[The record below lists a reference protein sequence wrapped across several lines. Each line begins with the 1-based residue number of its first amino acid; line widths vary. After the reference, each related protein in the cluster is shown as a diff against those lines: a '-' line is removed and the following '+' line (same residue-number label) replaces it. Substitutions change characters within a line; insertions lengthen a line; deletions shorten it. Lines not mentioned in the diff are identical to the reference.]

1 MWGSNRYNNGF
12 RCVTTTDD
20 VHYLNLYGWR
30 HYRILAFG
38 NQNAAARVG
47 IKRQLNGAHH
57 MAGVIK
63 YQREKLAAKR
73 KRNAKGKKVVEI
85 AKALVRAESEEC
97 IVM

>member
-1 MWGSNRYNNGF
+1 
-12 RCVTTTDD
+12 
-20 VHYLNLYGWR
+20 
-30 HYRILAFG
+30 
-38 NQNAAARVG
+38 
-47 IKRQLNGAHH
+47 